1 MLPKEAKTKQG
12 WNAIRGP
19 LLPTLGISIAL
30 ILRVALV
37 WSELPETMAS
47 HFGAGGRPNDYMS
60 KVPFFWFLAASAGG
74 SVAIVFAAAGMLK
87 RLPARW
93 INIPNRDYWLATD
106 ERREVAMNRIAAP
119 MAWIGLLTAALLA
132 LALEFTIEANL
143 ERAHFANDVFIVMLV
158 GYLLLVAAITIWMIR
173 DLAKLANTADDT

>member
-1 MLPKEAKTKQG
+1 MPDEPTRRQG
-12 WNAIRGP
+12 WSAIRAP
-19 LLPTLGISIAL
+19 LLLTLGISIAL

-60 KVPFFWFLAASAGG
+60 KVALFWFLAASAGG
-74 SVAIVFAAAGMLK
+74 SVAIVFAAAGMLN

-132 LALEFTIEANL
+132 VAVEFTIEANL
-143 ERAHFANDVFIVMLV
+143 EQTHFANKVFIVMLV
-158 GYLLLVAAITIWMIR
+158 GYLLLVATITIWMIR
-173 DLAKLANTADDT
+173 DLAKLSDTADDA